1 MPFAFSP
8 VAVALAASL
17 AANAALGWLWLAAR
31 DNVAEARARIEAVRV
46 ERDTAQA
53 AGQACS
59 AGVAQWQ
66 AQAEARAKEAAQARR
81 EAQAR
86 ARQHAARADAVL
98 AAPPAVPGND
108 CASARARVRGWLEGR
123 QP

>member
-1 MPFAFSP
+1 MPFALSP
-8 VAVALAASL
+8 AAVALAASL
-17 AANAALGWLWLAAR
+17 AANAALGGLWLAAR
-31 DNVAEARARIEAVRV
+31 DNVADARARIEAVQA
-46 ERDTAQA
+46 ERDAAQA

-59 AGVAQWQ
+59 AGVQRLEKL
-66 AQAEARAKEAAQARR
+66 AEARAQEAAQARR
-81 EAQAR
+81 QAQAK

>member
-53 AGQACS
+53 S
-59 AGVAQWQ
+59 LDRKSV
-66 AQAEARAKEAAQARR
+66 
-81 EAQAR
+81 
-86 ARQHAARADAVL
+86 V
-98 AAPPAVPGND
+98 
-108 CASARARVRGWLEGR
+108 
-123 QP
+123 